1 MPWAAYV
8 IGAAL
13 ALLAV
18 PVIGEFAALLFVIG
32 GVLVATPFLKV
43 AHGFKFADTTQLAVG
58 LGIVATLVAATAA
71 YLARGYMRAET
82 AQQEANRL
90 NGLILVLGIPTIV
103 ALSFWRLGDLWG
115 MR

>member
-18 PVIGEFAALLFVIG
+18 PVIGEFAALLFVMG

-43 AHGFKFADTTQLAVG
+43 AYGFRFADTTSS
-58 LGIVATLVAATAA
+58 
-71 YLARGYMRAET
+71 
-82 AQQEANRL
+82 
-90 NGLILVLGIPTIV
+90 P
-103 ALSFWRLGDLWG
+103 
-115 MR
+115 